1 MKLNNHHQ
9 HLLLSYY
16 STQLVCHI
24 VYSRWWATRHIWRF
38 VVGFSGKYR
47 LENNSK
53 IFTDIDTF
61 ARVCVCAQ
69 PLMLFDPCLSY
80 CWFPLCWCF
89 LFSFVSAI
97 AWLRLLVVV
106 VEAHNDELSFWKFF
120 HFFFVVFF
128 LKFDRFS
135 IRRWFASAPAPLMIC
150 DDLSP
155 SIRCHFLFRNFSP
168 SFYFFY
174 FDSLNF
180 PISAT
185 TTCLCVQPLVF
196 VVAGAPLSKQ
206 NDAWQPIKLLFKIR
220 SKHFTNKLLLAA
232 GIYVDCMC
240 VCVLFTAMSSI
251 HRNDVLVI
259 TLKTADI
266 FPLLCVQKRSKK
278 QHKMCFCVSSPT
290 RCLGKTTA
298 ISESIKRN
306 DVHTRAKGRAKKGDC
321 HTDNRIGSE
330 CMLKRRRKN
339 LRKKQGKRALA
350 RSQTH

>member
-1 MKLNNHHQ
+1 MSDTS
-9 HLLLSYY
+9 HLTICCRLFEKI
-16 STQLVCHI
+16 STRKQQQNFYWHRYLC
-24 VYSRWWATRHIWRF
+24 SC
-38 VVGFSGKYR
+38 
-47 LENNSK
+47 
-53 IFTDIDTF
+53 
-61 ARVCVCAQ
+61 VCVQ

-97 AWLRLLVVV
+97 AWLRLLVV
-106 VEAHNDELSFWKFF
+106 EAHNDELSFWKFF
-120 HFFFVVFF
+120 HFFVVFF

-168 SFYFFY
+168 SFYFFR

-185 TTCLCVQPLVF
+185 TTCLCVQLLVF

-240 VCVLFTAMSSI
+240 VCVVYCNVIDTPKRCS
-251 HRNDVLVI
+251 RNYIENCRHFPFVMCPKKEQ
-259 TLKTADI
+259 KTTQNVFLCE
-266 FPLLCVQKRSKK
+266 FPHPFRC
-278 QHKMCFCVSSPT
+278 

-339 LRKKQGKRALA
+339 LRKKQGKRALT